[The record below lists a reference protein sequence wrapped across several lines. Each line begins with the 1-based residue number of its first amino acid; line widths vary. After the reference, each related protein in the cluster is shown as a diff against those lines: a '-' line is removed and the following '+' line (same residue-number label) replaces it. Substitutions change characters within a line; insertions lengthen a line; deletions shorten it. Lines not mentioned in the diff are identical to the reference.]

1 MNKLFTLLAVFL
13 VTCSMAFA
21 NQEDVSV
28 SHRDIGNGCLSTI
41 DIRMTERIANQDDLI
56 IDYNYQSIK
65 DEGIT
70 MNVYYAQA
78 MGKAQWTPFTS
89 MRGIYIMRS
98 SASNS
103 FKLGIETTNSINKG
117 GYLTDCFVS
126 KIKISRCT

>member
-13 VTCSMAFA
+13 ITCSMAFA

-41 DIRMTERIANQDDLI
+41 DIIMTERIANQDDLI

-98 SASNS
+98 SILLPTQQWIKDGMPTHGNFWVRVVLMKPSSCSN
-103 FKLGIETTNSINKG
+103 
-117 GYLTDCFVS
+117 
-126 KIKISRCT
+126 